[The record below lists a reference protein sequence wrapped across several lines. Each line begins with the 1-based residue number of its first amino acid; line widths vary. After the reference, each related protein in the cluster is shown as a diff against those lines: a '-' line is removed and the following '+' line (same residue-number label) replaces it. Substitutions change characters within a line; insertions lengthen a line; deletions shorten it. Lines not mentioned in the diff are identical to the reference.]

1 MKKRNESDY
10 MNAVKKPCPS
20 LTASGVLA
28 GVQTFTNTE
37 EEYSTALL
45 TDPYFPHRS
54 LKQRMYKDGC

>member
-1 MKKRNESDY
+1 
-10 MNAVKKPCPS
+10 MNVVKKPCPS

-45 TDPYFPHRS
+45 TDPSFPHRS